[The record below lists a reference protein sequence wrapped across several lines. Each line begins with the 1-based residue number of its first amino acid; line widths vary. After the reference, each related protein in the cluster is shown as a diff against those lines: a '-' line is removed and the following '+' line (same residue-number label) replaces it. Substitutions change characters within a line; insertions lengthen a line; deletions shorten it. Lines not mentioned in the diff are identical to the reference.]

1 MCERTVS
8 PPFVCFDKLFP
19 PISELIV
26 LARWVKFNSLLMPGL
41 VLIVLSGTE
50 SNRGIKLLQRLAIFN
65 PGLAIIGF
73 PGTGARSLSQIL
85 PLLNLAGNGKYAKN

>member
-8 PPFVCFDKLFP
+8 PPFICFDKLFP
-19 PISELIV
+19 PISQLIV
-26 LARWVKFNSLLMPGL
+26 LARWVKFNSLLIPGL
-41 VLIVLSGTE
+41 GLIVLSGTE
-50 SNRGIKLLQRLAIFN
+50 SNRGIKFFPRLAIFN

-73 PGTGARSLSQIL
+73 PGTGARGLSQIL

>member
-19 PISELIV
+19 PISEFIV

-41 VLIVLSGTE
+41 VLILLSGTE
-50 SNRGIKLLQRLAIFN
+50 SNRGIKFFPRLAIFN
-65 PGLAIIGF
+65 PGLAIMGF
-73 PGTGARSLSQIL
+73 AGTGARCLSQIL